1 MRAFTHAR
9 ASAGGAGAG
18 GGSLLAV
25 VTCRLG
31 GTRLRR
37 GCRAG
42 LCCRVKWLCQALW
55 TARSGS
61 ERDRGTG
68 CSVRGAAGL
77 RRDRRRSGNVSGF
90 GMPGAASCPQ
100 RAGPGDPALMA
111 ATSVPGRSGQGGLG
125 LRSAEHR
132 PRWWMR
138 KKKKTDLLGHPA
150 RICFPQR
157 VPRRRSNLLQ
167 IGPPVRTNEEAVRRR
182 DVKLRS

>member
-25 VTCRLG
+25 VTCRRG
-31 GTRLRR
+31 GGDASEARVSR
-37 GCRAG
+37 GSVLSG
-42 LCCRVKWLCQALW
+42 EVALPGSPDR
-55 TARSGS
+55 TVSS

-68 CSVRGAAGL
+68 CCVRGAAGL

-100 RAGPGDPALMA
+100 SAGPGDPALMA

-132 PRWWMR
+132 PRSWMRR
-138 KKKKTDLLGHPA
+138 KKKKKKKRIYLDTWLVFASRSGCPGGEVTCLKSGHW
-150 RICFPQR
+150 
-157 VPRRRSNLLQ
+157 
-167 IGPPVRTNEEAVRRR
+167 
-182 DVKLRS
+182 